1 MRFAPLLTLA
11 AALSLAAVGA
21 ANAQTTSS
29 SSSSATSNTSS
40 AQAKKRVT
48 IDITKRSPL
57 DAGTVVKPGSKSY
70 LDYALPANYFFPTYG
85 AGDNGFVPGRY
96 PLPDRFYLPGY

>member
-11 AALSLAAVGA
+11 AALSLAAVGVA
-21 ANAQTTSS
+21 EAQTGSS
-29 SSSSATSNTSS
+29 SST
-40 AQAKKRVT
+40 QPKKRIV

-70 LDYALPANYFFPTYG
+70 LDYALPSSYFFPTYG
-85 AGDNGFVPGRY
+85 AGENGFVPGRY

>member
-21 ANAQTTSS
+21 AEAQTSS
-29 SSSSATSNTSS
+29 SASSSQS
-40 AQAKKRVT
+40 ASGTQAKKRIV
-48 IDITKRSPL
+48 IDIKKRSPL

-70 LDYALPANYFFPTYG
+70 LDYALPTSYFFPTYG
-85 AGDNGFVPGRY
+85 AGENGFVPGRY